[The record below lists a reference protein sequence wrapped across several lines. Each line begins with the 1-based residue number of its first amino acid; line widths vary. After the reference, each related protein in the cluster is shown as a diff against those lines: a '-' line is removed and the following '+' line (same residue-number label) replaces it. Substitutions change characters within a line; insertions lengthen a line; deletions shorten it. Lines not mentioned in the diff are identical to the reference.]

1 MDNIILLV
9 LRFCWVIA
17 FDADVAL
24 MDKIDYELIEGYLNV
39 VSNWVNKIG
48 LTINPSKTEILYPWE
63 KAKHW
68 RESKKGI
75 RCLILQWNSYWEEV

>member
-1 MDNIILLV
+1 MRKFEVVIFAAKDHYCTHTSFQRHSKNSLILMDNIILLV

-39 VSNWVNKIG
+39 VSN
-48 LTINPSKTEILYPWE
+48 
-63 KAKHW
+63 
-68 RESKKGI
+68 
-75 RCLILQWNSYWEEV
+75 